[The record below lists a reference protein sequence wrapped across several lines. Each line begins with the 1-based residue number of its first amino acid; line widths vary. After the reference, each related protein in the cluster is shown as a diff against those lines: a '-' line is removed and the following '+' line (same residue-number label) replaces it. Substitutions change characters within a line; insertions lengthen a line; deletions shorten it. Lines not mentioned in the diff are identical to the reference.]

1 MRHLRL
7 YENFNPTLQVYHRTS
22 SEAANEIMQHGF
34 RSGRGANYGRG
45 IYFYLDAPKGEDLSG
60 HGSSIVQG
68 EIQDLSGFLITDLS
82 WAKSLLGKDS
92 DLITQ
97 IEGIMGRE
105 WIDTHDHEVQS
116 ILDDPNSMSTLFLLD
131 QGRYKRED
139 SFETKQER
147 SVVGKELKGWIRKH
161 DDPRDTSTWLICY
174 DPARVTPVTVL

>member
-1 MRHLRL
+1 M
-7 YENFNPTLQVYHRTS
+7 
-22 SEAANEIMQHGF
+22 
-34 RSGRGANYGRG
+34 
-45 IYFYLDAPKGEDLSG
+45 
-60 HGSSIVQG
+60 
-68 EIQDLSGFLITDLS
+68 
-82 WAKSLLGKDS
+82 DS
-92 DLITQ
+92 DQDVVL
-97 IEGIMGRE
+97 IMGEGFTSRE